1 MRWYVTLAVKC
12 QTKPR
17 ETSGLYSIA
26 WDEYIY
32 SVLQFYVQSTWQ
44 NTGPS
49 WMENLKQMSFEQ
61 QMKLFLTHYLSHK
74 ILYIYFFNFWKNR
87 AHHFLM
93 KWTNSCNWHQM
104 LLPFAMLLDKRDQIY
119 LKGFNWKSTKNPP
132 LIIKSGVFYKKL
144 LASVVSLAPKFFF
157 FKEKKMELPLNWN
170 RHLMQLLNWGVSE
183 YLLNYLIAR
192 FRCICDLA
200 FSLFWMM

>member
-1 MRWYVTLAVKC
+1 MIINFIGLANWRCNAEACSKTSNW
-12 QTKPR
+12 TKPR
-17 ETSGLYSIA
+17 ETNRLIIA
-26 WDEYIY
+26 LHETNTYT
-32 SVLQFYVQSTWQ
+32 VFCNFMCNQ
-44 NTGPS
+44 NDKTQVHHE
-49 WMENLKQMSFEQ
+49 WKILKQMSFEQ

-157 FKEKKMELPLNWN
+157 FFKEKKWN
-170 RHLMQLLNWGVSE
+170 CH
-183 YLLNYLIAR
+183 
-192 FRCICDLA
+192 
-200 FSLFWMM
+200 

>member
-1 MRWYVTLAVKC
+1 MRRIHIQCFAILCAIKM
-12 QTKPR
+12 TKHRPIMN
-17 ETSGLYSIA
+17 GKFKA
-26 WDEYIY
+26 DELWTANEII
-32 SVLQFYVQSTWQ
+32 
-44 NTGPS
+44 
-49 WMENLKQMSFEQ
+49 
-61 QMKLFLTHYLSHK
+61 LTHYLSHK

-144 LASVVSLAPKFFF
+144 LASVVSLAPKFIF
-157 FKEKKMELPLNWN
+157 FKEKKIELPLNWN